1 MKSFRRIL
9 FTAALISAPANG
21 ALITAPAMAQ
31 SEAVTLSSDVM
42 VEKTETAAD
51 GTVKTLLKSPKDTI
65 VTPGDKLVI
74 TLHYVNTGSAPAAN
88 FVATNP
94 LPGPVQF
101 TSVSE
106 DWADVSV
113 DNGATF
119 GKLAD
124 LKVRKVPA
132 EGGDA
137 VIQPASAEDVTTVRW
152 VFRQPIPAG
161 AKGELTFRGIVK

>member
-1 MKSFRRIL
+1 MKSYRHIL
-9 FTAALISAPANG
+9 FAAAIAAAPASG
-21 ALITAPAMAQ
+21 ALVVTPAMAQ
-31 SEAVTLSSDVM
+31 AQAVSLSSDVM
-42 VEKTETAAD
+42 VEKPETAAD
-51 GTVKTLLKSPKDTI
+51 GSVKTVLKAPKDTI

-74 TLHYVNTGSAPAAN
+74 TLHYVNTGTAPAAN

-101 TSVSE
+101 ISVKE

-113 DNGATF
+113 DGGATF

-124 LKVRKVPA
+124 LKVGKVAA

-137 VIQPASAEDVTTVRW
+137 VMQPAGPEDVTTVRW
-152 VFRQPIPAG
+152 AFREPIPAG
-161 AKGELTFRGIVK
+161 AKGDLTFYGVVK